1 MTYLQ
6 QRRTPMNNSESF
18 ITNKR
23 VRMLLRVSSNQQLDA
38 DGDLSVQRQILLDYI
53 DKHPHWIVDA
63 KEYFEGGVSGYKHS
77 VSERDILQ
85 EALKDAKNREYDILL
100 AYKDDRLGRRMEE
113 VPQYIFELKRENVDI
128 YTVKDNCISPNSMDA
143 VQKLMLYIRYCN
155 AEKSSADTGMRVKDT
170 AKQLVKKGKFMG
182 GKAPYGYKLEFSG
195 EISKH
200 GRALKHPVIVSS
212 QAEIVKYI
220 YNLYLNKEYGSQKIA
235 KLLNEHEIYK
245 YQAPNDV
252 WRSGTITSI
261 LTNPLYAGYTSYN
274 RREHI
279 GGKYVSLH
287 LDSWIMAEK
296 PNPELIII
304 DENTWQRAQ
313 DKRKLRRQ
321 KLQKTNQNRTANVI
335 SCNKGTL
342 SLIDV
347 LYCGYCGR
355 KMTNGSKYN
364 YWTIKDTGERRS
376 SLISAYKC
384 QNAQEGIPHAK
395 AMRYRA
401 DKIEPIIFSSLAEQ
415 LENFINRKE
424 AFNQVIVNNAIGKK
438 KVETKLKNELQT
450 LEKIKLDTKTLMESI
465 PKAIRGDAIMSL
477 DDLKTSLEINKEKE
491 QNQLSL
497 IAQLKDEI
505 ANYEINISDWEEI
518 NQCIPN
524 WHDMLLNADTATKRV
539 LVNRLVERI
548 EITKEEVNIYFK
560 IKLDDFFQQPRISD
574 GFGVSK

>member
-1 MTYLQ
+1 
-6 QRRTPMNNSESF
+6 MNNSESF

-38 DGDLSVQRQILLDYI
+38 DGDLGVQRQILLDYI
-53 DKHPHWIVDA
+53 DKHPHWIVDT
-63 KEYFEGGVSGYKHS
+63 KEYFEGGVSGYKNS

-143 VQKLMLYIRYCN
+143 IQKLMLYIRYCN

-235 KLLNEHEIYK
+235 KLLNEHETYK
-245 YQAPNDV
+245 HQAPNDV

-274 RREHI
+274 RREHV

-287 LDSWIMAEK
+287 LDSWIMAER
-296 PNPELIII
+296 PNPDLIII
-304 DENTWQRAQ
+304 DEKTWQRAQ

-321 KLQKTNQNRTANVI
+321 KLQKTEQNRNANVI
-335 SCNKGTL
+335 SCNNGTL
-342 SLIDV
+342 SLIDI

-395 AMRYRA
+395 VMRYRA

-424 AFNQVIVNNAIGKK
+424 AFNHVINNNALGKK
-438 KVETKLKNELQT
+438 KVEAKLKNELQA

-465 PKAIRGDAIMSL
+465 PKAIRGDTIMSL

-505 ANYEINISDWEEI
+505 ANYEINIRDWEEI

-539 LVNRLVERI
+539 LVNKLVERI

-560 IKLDDFFQQPRISD
+560 IKFDDFFHQPRISD